1 MSNPIEVFNLAGD
14 LVSVYPK
21 SLHVICRRF
30 TFNDEVFVGYNIHAC
45 KANSSSDD
53 VTLKTPAFILRRNFY
68 RFNRGVRRKKDG
80 IQRRGCTVCYGTAKL
95 PFA

>member
-1 MSNPIEVFNLAGD
+1 MSNPIEVLNLAGD

-21 SLHVICRRF
+21 YLHVICRRF

-53 VTLKTPAFILRRNFY
+53 VTLKTPLLHNADEALDYIDIIL
-68 RFNRGVRRKKDG
+68 NRASSVQQEPGGDPV
-80 IQRRGCTVCYGTAKL
+80 
-95 PFA
+95 

>member
-1 MSNPIEVFNLAGD
+1 MSNPIEVIDLAGD

-30 TFNDEVFVGYNIHAC
+30 IFNDEVFVGYNIHAC

-53 VTLKTPAFILRRNFY
+53 VTLQTPLLHNADEALDYIDIILN
-68 RFNRGVRRKKDG
+68 GASSVQQEPGGDSDAS
-80 IQRRGCTVCYGTAKL
+80 I
-95 PFA
+95 